1 MAELYRPL
9 PQLVELV
16 PDGARVCL
24 PKQYPFALLREVVR
38 QGRRDLDIVAAPTG
52 NFGVDFLVAAG
63 VVRSVEAG
71 AIHLNEYGLARNFNR
86 AWEAGEVTF
95 IESTCPVIEMG
106 LHAGSAGLTFTPVPG
121 LIGSDILRDRPDFL
135 VVPDPFEPAADVVL
149 APAIAPDLALVH
161 GLRADP
167 HGNVVCSIYND
178 ERLVAQA
185 ASVVLA
191 TVEEVREDA
200 LASLAADEQVIPSI
214 YFDAIAVAPRGAH
227 PLGAEGLYDPDHAA
241 LRAYVNA
248 SASAERMR
256 EYVDR
261 VVLGAEDEADYRRRA
276 VEELS
281 HV

>member
-1 MAELYRPL
+1 VAELYRSL
-9 PQLVELV
+9 AELAELV
-16 PDGARVCL
+16 PDGTRLCL
-24 PKQYPFALLREVVR
+24 PKQYPFALLRELVR

-63 VVRSVEAG
+63 AVRSVEAG
-71 AIHLNEYGLARNFNR
+71 AIHLNEYGFALNFNR
-86 AWEAGEVTF
+86 AWEAGQVRF
-95 IESTCPVIEMG
+95 IESSCPIIEIG
-106 LHAGSAGLTFTPVPG
+106 LHAGSAGLSFTPVPG

-135 VVPDPFEPAADVVL
+135 VVPDPYDPEVDVVL
-149 APAIAPDLALVH
+149 APSIAPDVALIH

-185 ASVVLA
+185 STTVLA

-200 LASLAADEQVIPSI
+200 LDVLAFDEQVIPSI
-214 YFDAIAVAPRGAH
+214 YFDALAVAPRGAH
-227 PLGAEGLYDPDHAA
+227 PLGAHGLYEDDHAA
-241 LRAYVNA
+241 LRIYVQA
-248 SASAERMR
+248 AKSAETMR
-256 EYVDR
+256 NYVDR
-261 VVLGAEDEADYRRRA
+261 VVRGTADEAEYRRLA

>member
-9 PQLVELV
+9 PQLVDLV

-24 PKQYPFALLREVVR
+24 PKQYPFALLREIVR

-86 AWEAGEVTF
+86 AWEAREVTF

-135 VVPDPFEPAADVVL
+135 VVPDPFEPDADIVL

-227 PLGAEGLYDPDHAA
+227 PLGAEGLYDADHAA

-248 SASAERMR
+248 SASAETMR

-261 VVLGAEDEADYRRRA
+261 VVLGAVDEADYRRRA